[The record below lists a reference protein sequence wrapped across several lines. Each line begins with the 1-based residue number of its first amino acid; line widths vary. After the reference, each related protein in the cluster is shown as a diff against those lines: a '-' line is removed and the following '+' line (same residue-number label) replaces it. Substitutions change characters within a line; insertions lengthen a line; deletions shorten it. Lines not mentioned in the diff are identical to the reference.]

1 MKKLELY
8 PNKENILNTFIND
21 KIGRNTDL
29 CYFISLIDSIEGAF
43 SIALDGN
50 WGSGKTFFVKQTE
63 MILSVRNEFYK
74 KGEFSDCKEQILNTY
89 LANNSRIGIDENEG
103 LIVPIY
109 YDAWKYDNEYDPI
122 LSIVYEIIT
131 TLDNEYEFEKEFDA
145 SKAFGEI
152 VKFFA
157 KVDIT
162 AFKTIDDLKGIKSSR
177 SIKERIDSFL
187 DNILAE
193 RGDKL
198 VVFIDE
204 IDRCKPTYAIKLM
217 ERIKHYFEHENIIFV
232 FSTNLEELQHSVK
245 AIYGSDFS
253 AFRYLDRFFDLK
265 IPMPKV
271 DNDKYYDYILGKKSE
286 GFFDIIIKIII
297 ESYHFE
303 LRDQVR
309 FLQTLKSTSFNIAKK
324 DNLYSEYSLCLHFLS
339 PIMIAL
345 YIYDYDTYKSF
356 IDGENIKPFEDLV
369 QNPRLF
375 KMFFKYYCNI
385 NVSYEE
391 VEKGEF
397 EVEIEGQKKTSKEY
411 LNEIYKAIFP
421 INTKMNGYINI
432 GYLVINN
439 DMKTYLLEINNAM
452 SSNAYKNRLQ
462 SEKSGG

>member
-8 PNKENILNTFIND
+8 PNKENILNTFLND
-21 KIGRNTDL
+21 RIGRNNDL
-29 CYFISLIDSIEGAF
+29 CYFISLLDSIEGAF

-50 WGSGKTFFVKQTE
+50 WGSGKTFFVKQAE
-63 MILSVRNEFYK
+63 MILSARNEFYK
-74 KGEFSDCKEQILNTY
+74 RGEFSDCKEQIMNTY
-89 LANNSRIGIDENEG
+89 LTYNSRIGMDESKET
-103 LIVPIY
+103 IVPIY
-109 YDAWKYDNEYDPI
+109 YDSWKYDNENDPV
-122 LSIVYEIIT
+122 LSIVYEIIS
-131 TLDNEYEFEKEFDA
+131 TLDNEYDFEKEFDEG
-145 SKAFGEI
+145 KAFGEI
-152 VKFFA
+152 VKAFT
-157 KVDIT
+157 KIDIT
-162 AFKTIDDLKGIKSSR
+162 ALKTIDDFKEIKSSR
-177 SIKERIDSFL
+177 NIKDRIDSFL
-187 DNILAE
+187 SNILAE

-265 IPMPKV
+265 IPMPKLEY
-271 DNDKYYDYILGKKSE
+271 DRYYDYILGGKSE
-286 GFFDIIIKIII
+286 AFFDIICKSII
-297 ESYHFE
+297 ENYHFE

-309 FLQTLKSTSFNIAKK
+309 FLQTLKSTSFNIAKNK
-324 DNLYSEYSLCLHFLS
+324 DLYNEYSLCLHFLS

-356 IDGENIKPFEDLV
+356 IDGENIKPLEDLV

-397 EVEIEGQKKTSKEY
+397 EVEIEGQKKTSKDF

-421 INTKMNGYINI
+421 INKKIYGYLNI
-432 GYLVINN
+432 GFLVINN
-439 DMKTYLLEINNAM
+439 DMKTYLLEINNAI
-452 SSNAYKNRLQ
+452 SRNAYENRLQ
-462 SEKSGG
+462 LEKSGG